1 RGNDAWYHLRTTNY
15 LLENY
20 PSTLPYDVWTGF
32 PVGTNAGQFGTLWDH
47 IMAVGIWI
55 ARPIMGSTEEVMLVM
70 SPIIGALVAVPT
82 YFIARRFVDR
92 VPALIGAATLA
103 LFSGTFLR
111 YSLVGFPDHS
121 AAEVF
126 FQ

>member
-1 RGNDAWYHLRTTNY
+1 
-15 LLENY
+15 
-20 PSTLPYDVWTGF
+20 
-32 PVGTNAGQFGTLWDH
+32 
-47 IMAVGIWI
+47 MAVGIWI

-92 VPALIGAATLA
+92 VPALVGAATLA

-126 FQ
+126 FQSTAILAFLVALGVAEAVRAAAHC